1 MIRRRNDVFQ
11 KGELNE
17 PTTLSL
23 DAEVTDGYIGDLL
36 SDVMGNAPAN
46 SIWLTVQSHTN
57 ILAVASI
64 VGVKAIVLCNDL
76 HFEEVTKKKA
86 EENNIVLMESKE
98 TSFDVATRLIKSGL
112 KG

>member
-1 MIRRRNDVFQ
+1 MIMRL
-11 KGELNE
+11 KELIE
-17 PTTLSL
+17 KCELKVITTLSL

>member
-1 MIRRRNDVFQ
+1 MRL
-11 KGELNE
+11 KELIE
-17 PTTLSL
+17 KCELKVVTTLPL
-23 DAEVTDGYIGDLL
+23 DAEVTGGYIGDLL
-36 SDVMGNAPAN
+36 SDVMGNAPAH